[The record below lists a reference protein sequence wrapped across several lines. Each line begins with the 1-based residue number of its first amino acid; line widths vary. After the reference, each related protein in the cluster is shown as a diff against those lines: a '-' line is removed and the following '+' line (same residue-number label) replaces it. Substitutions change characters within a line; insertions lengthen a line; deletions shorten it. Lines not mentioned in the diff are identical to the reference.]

1 MPVQFLGILAPMF
14 SRRFQSGGVAI
25 RRLRSP
31 EFALSDASPKFCSS
45 VHNFGNAIREEVR
58 QNYSPV
64 GGGSNTLMETT
75 ETQTLRHHW
84 SLTLLG
90 IALVIMFAYYGESV
104 LAVMFF
110 AILLSFMLSPVVQA
124 LEYLH
129 VPRTLAALL
138 SVVVLLAV
146 LYGITVA
153 SYNQAVIFSDN
164 LPKYSEKLQSI
175 IQPLQQKAEKL
186 EKTGEV
192 VGGATEPSN
201 VVQVRQVT
209 SWSDVLTHGAVNL
222 TDVLLAASFVPFL
235 AYFFLTWQSHARTA
249 TVMLFPLHYR
259 NTAFVTL
266 GLIGKMLQS
275 FIVGNLLIGLLI
287 SGVSVA
293 IFGLLHVPFFYFV
306 GFLSGFL
313 SLVPYLGIVLAMVP
327 PFLVGF
333 GQLEVSELII
343 VVFSVVGLHVFALN
357 VLYPKLLGSRLRLN
371 PLAVTIALLFWGS
384 VWGAVGLLLAIPIT
398 GAIKIVFD
406 HVDSMRP
413 YAEWLGE

>member
-1 MPVQFLGILAPMF
+1 
-14 SRRFQSGGVAI
+14 
-25 RRLRSP
+25 
-31 EFALSDASPKFCSS
+31 
-45 VHNFGNAIREEVR
+45 
-58 QNYSPV
+58 
-64 GGGSNTLMETT
+64 MEIT

-333 GQLEVSELII
+333 GQLEASELVI